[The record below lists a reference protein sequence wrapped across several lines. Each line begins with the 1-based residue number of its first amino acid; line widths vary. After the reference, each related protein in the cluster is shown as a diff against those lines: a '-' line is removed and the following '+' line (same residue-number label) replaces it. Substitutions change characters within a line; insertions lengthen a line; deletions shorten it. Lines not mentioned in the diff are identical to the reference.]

1 MDLST
6 LPLMP
11 SMDLPPPVEVP
22 VPTAQR
28 PSFDTSSN
36 WQPEEQAVAGCTCQ
50 SYQELRER
58 DRTASSMRQQ
68 YGSATPPTSRFV
80 TASIAAQYD
89 GDIYASVADAFS
101 GAVTGRISASQ
112 PTMANIP
119 RAAPPD
125 PPTNR
130 IRGRY
135 DFSGT
140 GSAASGLQD
149 QVRWREPGTL
159 QVWDSP
165 VGGNYQWTYIEE
177 LADGTLVD
185 RIGRRWRPTEV

>member
-50 SYQELRER
+50 SCQELRER

-68 YGSATPPTSRFV
+68 YDSAVPPTPWIDI
-80 TASIAAQYD
+80 ASMSAQSAR
-89 GDIYASVADAFS
+89 DIYASVADAFS
-101 GAVTGRISASQ
+101 GAVTGRIRAAQ
-112 PTMANIP
+112 PAMANIP
-119 RAAPPD
+119 VTSPPMQS
-125 PPTNR
+125 PSR

-135 DFSGT
+135 TRDADVNGTLAGGERWLDPANGCLYGNPTVVGSVNSGMT
-140 GSAASGLQD
+140 PRVDGTWASASG
-149 QVRWREPGTL
+149 R
-159 QVWDSP
+159 VWEA
-165 VGGNYQWTYIEE
+165 T
-177 LADGTLVD
+177 
-185 RIGRRWRPTEV
+185 

>member
-11 SMDLPPPVEVP
+11 SMDLPPPVEVL

-28 PSFDTSSN
+28 PSFDASTKRL
-36 WQPEEQAVAGCTCQ
+36 PEREVLDGCFCPSCQEQ
-50 SYQELRER
+50 RER

-101 GAVTGRISASQ
+101 GAVTRRISASQ
-112 PTMANIP
+112 PAMVNLP
-119 RAAPPD
+119 RAAPPVQS
-125 PPTNR
+125 TQR

-135 DFSGT
+135 TRDTDVNGT
-140 GSAASGLQD
+140 LAGD
-149 QVRWREPGTL
+149 VRWLDP
-159 QVWDSP
+159 
-165 VGGNYQWTYIEE
+165 
-177 LADGTLVD
+177 ADGCLYDNLTDMSSVNSGMTPRVD
-185 RIGRRWRPTEV
+185 GTWANDTGRVWEAT